1 MNSMMV
7 LVLGFITGSVIA
19 SGVWAVLW
27 ALSKSERQAQRSRV
41 EAIDEIA
48 SECAEIENQLVT
60 YSLKGMS
67 ETAFRSSISSRLE
80 KITRLLSTNMHSFE
94 IYYVKYIESLVARY
108 RQALTGQASSEQ
120 TVAMPTLAEAIE
132 TDQALIATEA
142 PPVPLEKELDLSIPS
157 DADEKFKPEE
167 KDKVTE
173 NKEPFVEREPD
184 QSGDFV
190 HGNFDQTWKMDFSKG
205 RGEHEP
211 FNKMD
216 ILDAMKDTPQ
226 SAEKVTTNETVA
238 GPSAKHPLEETI
250 ELPIREKPKEP
261 IPERIVSDA
270 VLKDTKIIKTE
281 NISKEK
287 QSEIENII
295 IAELNRE
302 PQVQTKET
310 GGGLGIGKKEQPADA
325 IGEFEV
331 SRLSKPVEPQQQP
344 KKNNKKEDKQNA
356 TSPQKDENFISGEDL
371 VAKLDSF
378 FGIKE

>member
-1 MNSMMV
+1 MMV
-7 LVLGFITGSVIA
+7 FVLGFITGSIIA

-27 ALSKSERQAQRSRV
+27 ALSKNERQARRSRV

-48 SECAEIENQLVT
+48 SECAEIENQLVA

-80 KITRLLSTNMHSFE
+80 KITRSLSTNMHLFE

-108 RQALTGQASSEQ
+108 RQALIGQAPSGQ
-120 TVAMPTLAEAIE
+120 TVALPTLAEAIE
-132 TDQALIATEA
+132 TDQALKAPEA
-142 PPVPLEKELDLSIPS
+142 LPVPLEKELDLSIPS
-157 DADEKFKPEE
+157 GADKKSKPEE

-205 RGEHEP
+205 KGEHVP
-211 FNKMD
+211 FDKMD
-216 ILDAMKDTPQ
+216 ILDAMKDMPQ
-226 SAEKVTTNETVA
+226 STEKVTTNETVV

-250 ELPIREKPKEP
+250 ELPIREKPKES
-261 IPERIVSDA
+261 IPERILSDA
-270 VLKDTKIIKTE
+270 VLKDTTIIKTE

-287 QSEIENII
+287 QSEIEKII

-302 PQVQTKET
+302 PKAQTKQA
-310 GGGLGIGKKEQPADA
+310 GGGSGIGKKEQAADA

-331 SRLSKPVEPQQQP
+331 SRLSRPEEPQRKP

-356 TSPQKDENFISGEDL
+356 ASPQNDENFISGEDL